1 MEALKNFLLHLA
13 MYASVALLFLF
24 VFGLLTM
31 LYDFAR
37 VLFGFGPR
45 RRRRTLA
52 ERLTNRTKG
61 EKP

>member
-1 MEALKNFLLHLA
+1 

-24 VFGLLTM
+24 VFGLLAM

-37 VLFGFGPR
+37 VLFGFGP
-45 RRRRTLA
+45 RRRTLA